1 MKKLTILLGTIFIL
15 SSCAYNS
22 GVIVDGENTFS
33 LTRQASTGFQGHGKL
48 KTEAVAEGTQFCSA
62 MDKKFELISQER
74 ICEIMLPGCFP
85 AIEISF
91 RCVE

>member
-1 MKKLTILLGTIFIL
+1 MNKKIITLLLASII

-22 GVIVDGENTFS
+22 GVIVDGENQFS
-33 LTRQASTGFQGHGKL
+33 LTRQAASGFQGHGKL
-48 KTEAVAEGTQFCSA
+48 KSEAVDEGKQFCSA
-62 MDKKFELISQER
+62 MKKKFELVSQER

-91 RCVE
+91 KCVD